1 MKKQG
6 NAETAARIDSL
17 MQSMYNNSLAM
28 EELNAIYME
37 LDELKKEYDLF
48 DVTFEEGGCKG
59 VKDIAGKVR
68 VPAIYKEYTE
78 LYSYTWGRKMPMAAV
93 NGEGK
98 CALVATDGTG
108 MPMCGFEYNNIEFMF
123 ASDGYYRCEKEI
135 DGKTKFGILNA
146 QGELLVPCEMDVVH
160 AVSNNFSGIVKDGK
174 IGIITISGVYIAP
187 VFDDLEEDGEFV
199 KACKDGKW
207 GYLGSKGE
215 FVDMDDEENVDEVEL
230 LCLFDF

>member
-17 MQSMYNNSLAM
+17 MQSMHNNSLAM

-78 LYSYTWGRKMPMAAV
+78 LYSYAWGRKMPMAAV

-98 CALVATDGTG
+98 CALVAPDGTG
-108 MPMCGFEYNNIEFMF
+108 AALCGFDYDCISYMHGTNDMF
-123 ASDGYYRCEKEI
+123 LCRRNEGEQSKVGVLN
-135 DGKTKFGILNA
+135 TK
-146 QGELLVPCEMDVVH
+146 GEVVVPCEMDYIYEF
-160 AVSNNFSGIVKDGK
+160 ANNFAALKKGEKYGIVTYSGGFIEPIYDDVEEKDGY
-174 IGIITISGVYIAP
+174 ITAS
-187 VFDDLEEDGEFV
+187 
-199 KACKDGKW
+199 KDGVW
-207 GYLGSKGE
+207 GYITEELNFIAE
-215 FVDMDDEENVDEVEL
+215 DDEEAMENANL
-230 LCLFDF
+230 LALFEY

>member
-78 LYSYTWGRKMPMAAV
+78 LYSYAWGRKMPMAAV